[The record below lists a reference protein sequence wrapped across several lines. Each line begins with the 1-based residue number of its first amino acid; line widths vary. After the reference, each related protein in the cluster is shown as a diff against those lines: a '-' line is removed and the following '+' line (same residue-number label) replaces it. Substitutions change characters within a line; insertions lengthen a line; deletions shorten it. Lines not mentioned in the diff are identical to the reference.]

1 MPTIGET
8 SRPGF
13 VYDSAT
19 DTWIPVGIG
28 PHSHTPAAI
37 GAISSSVVT
46 TKGDIIA
53 ATGSGTV
60 VRQGVGP
67 DGSVLMADSS
77 QADGLNWASTMQYAG
92 KNKMINGD
100 FGVWQRGTSISVTAG
115 SNIFTADRY
124 QAYVN
129 GGTATASQQTFTPGA
144 APVAGYEGTYFHR
157 LANAAGGTYWE
168 LQQKIEDVRT
178 FAGQTVTFSF
188 WAKASSAHL
197 ARTYINQ
204 YFGVSGSANNGSG
217 SADVALTTSW
227 QRYTLTVTLGS
238 MAGKTIG
245 AGSYIN
251 IFLFHVS
258 GAIGS
263 VSIDTWGW
271 QLEPGSV
278 ATPFQTASGSI
289 AGELALCQRYFES
302 TDYALVTT
310 PNLYAVGYWKVPKR
324 VSPTIT
330 VVTYSVGSG
339 GNVGATAYNPA
350 SSFWLTVYN
359 SVSGQC
365 AISGSAE
372 L

>member
-1 MPTIGET
+1 
-8 SRPGF
+8 
-13 VYDSAT
+13 
-19 DTWIPVGIG
+19 
-28 PHSHTPAAI
+28 
-37 GAISSSVVT
+37 
-46 TKGDIIA
+46 
-53 ATGSGTV
+53 
-60 VRQGVGP
+60 
-67 DGSVLMADSS
+67 
-77 QADGLNWASTMQYAG
+77 MQYAG